1 MSFKQK
7 LASGEPVLGSFL
19 KTPSPILAEVL
30 AQADLD
36 CLCLD
41 AEHAPFDRG
50 DIDGCAMAARTAGL
64 PLLVRPQT
72 SSAEQILNA
81 LDCGATG
88 LLLPHI
94 RSGEEAR
101 QASQHGHYGPDGRGY
116 AGSSRA
122 AGYGSKSMDDIL
134 SHAEESTVLI
144 AQIEDKE
151 ALAEIDSIAATKGL
165 DALFIGMMDLTV
177 ALGCDNY
184 RNTKVQDA
192 VTLILEAAKKAGK
205 PVGLFTPSLED
216 IPAYREK
223 GASLFL
229 LGSDHAFMLSGA
241 RILSEKVRSL
251 F

>member
-1 MSFKQK
+1 M
-7 LASGEPVLGSFL
+7 
-19 KTPSPILAEVL
+19 
-30 AQADLD
+30 
-36 CLCLD
+36 
-41 AEHAPFDRG
+41 
-50 DIDGCAMAARTAGL
+50 
-64 PLLVRPQT
+64 
-72 SSAEQILNA
+72 
-81 LDCGATG
+81 
-88 LLLPHI
+88 
-94 RSGEEAR
+94 
-101 QASQHGHYGPDGRGY
+101 
-116 AGSSRA
+116 
-122 AGYGSKSMDDIL
+122 
-134 SHAEESTVLI
+134 I

-184 RNTKVQDA
+184 RDTKVQDA
-192 VTLILEAAKKAGK
+192 VTMILEAAKKAGK

-241 RILSEKVRSL
+241 RILSEKVRNL